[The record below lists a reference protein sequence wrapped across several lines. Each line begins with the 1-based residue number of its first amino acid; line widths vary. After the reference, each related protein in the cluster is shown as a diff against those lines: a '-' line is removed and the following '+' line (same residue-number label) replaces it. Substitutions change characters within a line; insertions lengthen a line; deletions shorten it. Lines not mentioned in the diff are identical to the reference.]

1 MRSAAAFVGA
11 ATPAFVPTTRG
22 RAAVSTRP
30 TGSALPP
37 PTRRAVVAPAPA
49 PRMAADG
56 DGNGAAEA
64 APKAKGKGKAST
76 LTDADGFFRGEHVCV
91 DCGYVF
97 KYSPKR
103 KVQFEQLPKDWK
115 CPQCNA
121 PKRRF
126 ARKAGDTI
134 ALDAGTSNAPIL
146 IFSILGLLGT
156 LAFGVWAASSL

>member
-1 MRSAAAFVGA
+1 MRSTAFVGA
-11 ATPAFVPTTRG
+11 AAPSFTPTTRA
-22 RAAVSTRP
+22 RAAVCGRP
-30 TGSALPP
+30 SCVAVPLPP
-37 PTRRAVVAPAPA
+37 PRRCATSPAA
-49 PRMAADG
+49 LRMAADG
-56 DGNGAAEA
+56 DGGGDA
-64 APKAKGKGKAST
+64 APKGKASK
-76 LTDADGFFRGEHVCV
+76 LTDADGFFLGEHVCV

-103 KVQFEQLPKDWK
+103 KVQFEELPKDWK

-134 ALDAGTSNAPIL
+134 ALDADTSNAPIL
-146 IFSILGLLGT
+146 IFSVLGLLGT

>member
-1 MRSAAAFVGA
+1 MR
-11 ATPAFVPTTRG
+11 R
-22 RAAVSTRP
+22 RR
-30 TGSALPP
+30 PP
-37 PTRRAVVAPAPA
+37 PPL
-49 PRMAADG
+49 RMAADG
-56 DGNGAAEA
+56 EDDAAA
-64 APKAKGKGKAST
+64 KAPKAKPSK
-76 LTDADGFFRGEHVCV
+76 LTDSDGFFRGEHVCV

-103 KVQFEQLPKDWK
+103 KVQFEELPKDWK

-146 IFSILGLLGT
+146 IFSILGLVGT
-156 LAFGVWAASSL
+156 LAFGIWAASSL

>member
-1 MRSAAAFVGA
+1 
-11 ATPAFVPTTRG
+11 
-22 RAAVSTRP
+22 
-30 TGSALPP
+30 
-37 PTRRAVVAPAPA
+37 
-49 PRMAADG
+49 MAADG
-56 DGNGAAEA
+56 GDDGAA
-64 APKAKGKGKAST
+64 KTSTQTKGSK

-103 KVQFEQLPKDWK
+103 KVQFEELPKDWK

-134 ALDAGTSNAPIL
+134 AIDAGSSNTPIL
-146 IFSILGLLGT
+146 VFSILGLIGT
-156 LAFGVWAASSL
+156 LAFGIWAASSL

>member
-1 MRSAAAFVGA
+1 MRSTAFVGA
-11 ATPAFVPTTRG
+11 AAPSFVPTPRARG
-22 RAAVSTRP
+22 AVCARP
-30 TGSALPP
+30 SGVAVPLPP
-37 PTRRAVVAPAPA
+37 PRRRAAPPA
-49 PRMAADG
+49 ALRMAGDG
-56 DGNGAAEA
+56 DGEGGGDA
-64 APKAKGKGKAST
+64 APKGKSSK
-76 LTDADGFFRGEHVCV
+76 LTDADGFFLGEHVCV

-103 KVQFEQLPKDWK
+103 KVQFEELPKDWK

-134 ALDAGTSNAPIL
+134 ALDADTSNAPIL